1 MTELFDVAIIGGG
14 PAGSTAGTLLARD
27 GRRVVILEKEKFPR
41 FRIGESM
48 LPASSDTLERMGVKE
63 KIDRGGFLVKYGGE
77 ICSAC
82 GGARARFYFRNGLNA
97 RRHTSYQVDRA
108 KFDQIL
114 LDHARETGCDVRE
127 QTPVDTFDF
136 ESDGVRIRGNGGS
149 VAVRAK
155 YLLDCSGRNS
165 LIANRLRLK
174 EGYPNLKKFS
184 VFAHYDNVGR
194 VEGQD
199 GTLTRMIR
207 CVDGWFWI
215 IPMAEGRASVGVVMD
230 IAKFKAMN
238 LAPEAALYRC
248 IAEQP
253 EVREWMLNARP
264 CTPIYATSD
273 FSYRVKHLT
282 GGRWLLAGD
291 AAGFIDPVFSSGVYI
306 AIYSGEKAANAL
318 IDALARPERRAHAFR
333 SYEKA
338 VHQRFDSYLRLTSA
352 WYTKEFVEVFLHP
365 RELCQLVPTVNS
377 VLSGNPA
384 RTFAVKWRMCLFY
397 LLVYLQGRTGRL
409 VPQLTFQPRAS

>member
-14 PAGSTAGTLLARD
+14 PAGSTAGTLLARN

-41 FRIGESM
+41 FRVGESM

-97 RRHTSYQVDRA
+97 KRHTSYQVERA

-136 ESDGVRIRGNGGS
+136 DSDGVTVRSNGGS
-149 VAVRAK
+149 MVVRAK

-174 EGYPNLKKFS
+174 EAYPNLKKFS
-184 VFAHYDNVGR
+184 VFAHYDNVAR
-194 VEGQD
+194 LEGQD

-207 CVDGWFWI
+207 CADGWFWV
-215 IPMAEGRASVGVVMD
+215 IPMAGGRASVGVVMD
-230 IAKFKAMN
+230 VARFRAMN
-238 LAPEAALYRC
+238 LAPEEALNQC

-253 EVREWMLNARP
+253 EVREWMLNAHP

-282 GGRWLLAGD
+282 GDRWILAGD
-291 AAGFIDPVFSSGVYI
+291 AAGFLDPVFSSGVYI
-306 AIYSGEKAANAL
+306 AIYSGEKAADSL
-318 IDALARPERRAHAFR
+318 TDALARPEKRARAFR
-333 SYEKA
+333 FYEKA
-338 VHQRFDSYLRLTSA
+338 VHQRFDTYLRLTSA
-352 WYTKEFVEVFLHP
+352 WYTKEFVEIFLHP
-365 RELCQLVPTVNS
+365 REIGQLVPTVNS

-384 RTFAVKWRMCLFY
+384 RTFSVKWRMRLFY
-397 LLVYLQGRTGRL
+397 LLVYLQGRTGKL